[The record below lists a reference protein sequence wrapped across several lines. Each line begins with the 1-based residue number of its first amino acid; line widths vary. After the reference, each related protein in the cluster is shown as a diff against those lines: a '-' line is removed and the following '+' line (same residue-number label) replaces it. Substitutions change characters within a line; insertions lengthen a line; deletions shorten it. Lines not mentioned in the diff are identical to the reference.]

1 MYRASV
7 KSGSETRRDP
17 AVSGLCT
24 YALKTSRSTILF
36 KTVLQYF
43 EIILIMGN
51 SLIHPITSKDS
62 EEFVSST
69 GLVGGLSGMQGYRT
83 EMEVQEDIP
92 LRLVLIL

>member
-1 MYRASV
+1 
-7 KSGSETRRDP
+7 
-17 AVSGLCT
+17 
-24 YALKTSRSTILF
+24 
-36 KTVLQYF
+36 
-43 EIILIMGN
+43 MGN